1 MSIFEFPMVFPA
13 DGASL
18 VGRVYRNVDELV
30 TPQPAVVVTGSWLT
44 VKEQMA
50 RTYALRLA
58 AQGITA
64 FTFDFTGFG
73 QSGGAPRQL
82 ELPARKIADIA
93 AAADFLSTM
102 SFVKEGVVGH
112 VGICASA
119 QYALA
124 AIARGARIRSF
135 VSIAGWYHDAE
146 SVASF
151 YGGVDGARLRI
162 GRAREALESWAKS
175 GEVVMVPAYRAAD
188 DRAGMFFELDYYANS
203 RRGAVPEWKNEMA
216 EMSWLFWLTFDGV
229 RSAGEVSV
237 PALMV
242 HSDGCV
248 FPEHAK
254 SVYAALKGPKRIEWT
269 EGSQIDFYDQESQVT
284 NAVALAVS
292 HFRNT
297 LGLTESYAQSVAAR
311 T

>member
-1 MSIFEFPMVFPA
+1 MMSIFEFPMVFPA

-30 TPQPAVVVTGSWLT
+30 TPQPAVLVTGSWLT
-44 VKEQMA
+44 VKEQMP

-58 AQGITA
+58 EQGITA

-82 ELPARKIADIA
+82 ELPTRKIADIV
-93 AAADFLSTM
+93 AAADFMSTM
-102 SFVKEGVVGH
+102 SFVRSSGVGH
-112 VGICASA
+112 LGICASA

-124 AIARGARIRSF
+124 AIARRARIRSF
-135 VSIAGWYHDAE
+135 ASVAGWYHDAK
-146 SVASF
+146 SVARF
-151 YGGVDGARLRI
+151 YGGAEGTGLRLD
-162 GRAREALESWAKS
+162 RARQALETWAKS
-175 GEVVMVPAYRAAD
+175 GEVIMVPAYRLGD
-188 DRAGMFFELDYYANS
+188 DRAGMFFELDYYANP

-229 RSAGEVSV
+229 RSAPEVSV
-237 PALMV
+237 PTVMV

-254 SVYAALKGPKRIEWT
+254 AIYSELKGPKQLEWA
-269 EGSQIDFYDQESQVT
+269 EGSQIDFYDQEPQVAK
-284 NAVALAVS
+284 AVAVVVP
-292 HFRNT
+292 HFRAT
-297 LGLTESYAQSVAAR
+297 LGSD
-311 T
+311 

>member
-1 MSIFEFPMVFPA
+1 
-13 DGASL
+13 
-18 VGRVYRNVDELV
+18 VYRNIDELV
-30 TPQPAVVVTGSWLT
+30 TAQPAVVVTGSWLT

-58 AQGITA
+58 EQGITA
-64 FTFDFTGFG
+64 FTFDFAGFG
-73 QSGGAPRQL
+73 QSAGTPRQL

-102 SFVKEGVVGH
+102 SFVREGGVGH

-135 VSIAGWYHDAE
+135 VSIAGWYHDAA

-151 YGGVDGARLRI
+151 YGGVQGATLRI
-162 GRAREALESWAKS
+162 GRARDALEIWGKT
-175 GEVVMVPAYRAAD
+175 GEVIMVPAYRPAD
-188 DRAGMFFELDYYANS
+188 DRAGMFFELDYYANP

-237 PALMV
+237 PTLMV
-242 HSDGCV
+242 HSNGCV

-254 SVYAALKGPKRIEWT
+254 AVHAALKGPKQLEWT

-284 NAVALAVS
+284 RAVGLMVPHFHATLGAAVS
-292 HFRNT
+292 LH
-297 LGLTESYAQSVAAR
+297 V
-311 T
+311 

>member
-1 MSIFEFPMVFPA
+1 MSIFEFPMIFPA
-13 DGASL
+13 DGVSL
-18 VGRVYRNVDELV
+18 AGRVYRNIDELV

-50 RTYALRLA
+50 RTYALRFA
-58 AQGITA
+58 EQGITA
-64 FTFDFTGFG
+64 FTFDFAGFG
-73 QSGGAPRQL
+73 QSAGTPRQL

-102 SFVKEGVVGH
+102 SFVREGGVGH

-135 VSIAGWYHDAE
+135 VSIAGWYHDAA

-151 YGGVDGARLRI
+151 YGGVPGATLRI
-162 GRAREALESWAKS
+162 GRARDALEIWGKT
-175 GEVVMVPAYRAAD
+175 GEVIMVPAYRPAD
-188 DRAGMFFELDYYANS
+188 DRAGMFFELDYYANP

-237 PALMV
+237 PTLMV
-242 HSDGCV
+242 HSNGCV

-254 SVYAALKGPKRIEWT
+254 AVHAALKGPKQLEWT

-284 NAVALAVS
+284 RAVALMVP
-292 HFRNT
+292 HFHAT
-297 LGLTESYAQSVAAR
+297 LGVDVSLHV
-311 T
+311 

>member
-1 MSIFEFPMVFPA
+1 
-13 DGASL
+13 
-18 VGRVYRNVDELV
+18 VGRVYRNVDDLV
-30 TPQPAVVVTGSWLT
+30 TSQPAVIVTGSWLT

-58 AQGITA
+58 EQGITA

-102 SFVKEGVVGH
+102 SFVRQGGVGH

-151 YGGVDGARLRI
+151 YGGADGARMRI
-162 GRAREALESWAKS
+162 GRARDALETWAKS
-175 GEVVMVPAYRAAD
+175 GDVIMVPAYRPGE
-188 DRAGMFFELDYYANS
+188 DRAGMFFELDYYSNP
-203 RRGAVPEWKNEMA
+203 RRGAVPEWTNEMA

-229 RSAGEVSV
+229 RSADEVNA
-237 PALMV
+237 PTLMV

-254 SVYAALKGPKRIEWT
+254 AVSAALRGPKQIEWT
-269 EGSQIDFYDQESQVT
+269 EGNQIDFYDQEDQVAS
-284 NAVALAVS
+284 AVSLAVS
-292 HFRNT
+292 HFRST
-297 LGLTESYAQSVAAR
+297 LGVDRVASAA